1 MKSPVNTSAA
11 FVFVTLLI
19 KIGVVALLAGF
30 IARFGRFRSLIL
42 EEQRKPRQKLALA
55 AFLGVPFML
64 GVLTRMLAGYEGPG
78 VGLEA
83 NVMAGICGGHIEAVV
98 ECVMVSLP
106 GWLGR
111 GDVVPTPVVTRSG
124 H

>member
-42 EEQRKPRQKLALA
+42 EEQRSPRQKLELA

-64 GVLTRMLAGYEGPG
+64 GVLPRLLARYQGTDL
-78 VGLEA
+78 GLEA
-83 NVMAGICGGHIEAVV
+83 TVVAGLVRGTVQGMAIGMIVRL
-98 ECVMVSLP
+98 S
-106 GWLGR
+106 
-111 GDVVPTPVVTRSG
+111 SG
-124 H
+124 AIAGSDRPATI